1 MIVGNRVIILKLALS
16 VGVIPQVLSVYFEFG
31 PTTEAIYFWVHYS
44 MPCVLG
50 GVSTWAGVNTNFT
63 WRYCF
68 LLVISL
74 ALVFHYIRVL
84 STKDFREILVRISTV
99 LSLCSSRLW
108 YSMLWILA
116 ALAFTNSEFCLLN
129 SGRLLGFVLIFP
141 SGSWPGNSLQWV
153 CWGNCRV
160 FLTCFS
166 SVMDDCSVLSIVQC
180 LITIVS
186 YIFFWCSGYLSREDK
201 SYLWLKAKVQR
212 YCL

>member
-16 VGVIPQVLSVYFEFG
+16 VRVIPQVLSVYFEFS
-31 PTTEAIYFWVHYS
+31 PTTEAICFWVHYS

-50 GVSTWAGVNTNFT
+50 GVSTWAGGNTNFT
-63 WRYCF
+63 WGYCF
-68 LLVISL
+68 LLFSWPWL
-74 ALVFHYIRVL
+74 FHYIRVL

-99 LSLCSSRLW
+99 LSLCSSPLW

-116 ALAFTNSEFCLLN
+116 ALAFTNSEFCLN

-141 SGSWPGNSLQWV
+141 SGSWPGNSIQRV
-153 CWGNCRV
+153 CWGNRRV
-160 FLTCFS
+160 CLTCFS
-166 SVMDDCSVLSIVQC
+166 SLMDDCSVLSIVQC

-186 YIFFWCSGYLSREDK
+186 YIFFWCSGYLRREDK
-201 SYLWLKAKVQR
+201 SHLWLKAKVQR